1 MTDRLTVY
9 DMSLKKVAILQNAFE
24 IKEEQEINNIYNL
37 SFNIPSTDAKVQ
49 YCQPFYYYR
58 FGDSGQLYRGI
69 KRPKRTGS
77 TPVDTVFCEHV
88 IATLCDNVLFGAHT
102 YGGTGTH
109 TREVIEYILSKQAVQ
124 NWVLKDCDFDRQFEY
139 NWEQENLL
147 NALYSVPKVFTEPYM
162 WDFDTSVYPWKLS
175 LKRIDPNG
183 KPTYY
188 IRAEKNLLFQSSEAD
203 YTNICTRIWP
213 LGYGEGINQLN
224 IAEINGG
231 KKYLDAPASVI
242 ARYGVKEK
250 VLVDRRFEKAE
261 TLMAYAQS
269 MLDALSVPAMTQ
281 KFNVID
287 LYPLTSEDID
297 KAEVGKICRLTEDGS
312 TAYITKTT
320 QILDEP
326 GNLSIDLSTKASD
339 VVSAIA
345 DLADRV
351 RIESVY
357 AQGATQL
364 YQHSKDANATPEM
377 GMILSMYF
385 PGEMR
390 QINKVL
396 LRLKL
401 NRFRSYSMTTET
413 NESREESTENSRQR
427 TVTSS
432 TANGISQQ
440 VTSGPSSLKTTN
452 NWRGV
457 GYINTDQTSV
467 ERYSDYEDASS
478 HPNHRHYVNLGYHA
492 HKISGSSFS
501 HSHGMDHTHEIEIDI
516 SGHSH
521 TVEIPEHSHYF
532 IIPAHT
538 HAIKAGIFESGSPSS
553 FDIYV
558 NGEKRATVDDTSFDD
573 DITMWL
579 LGDDGLVPRNQWI
592 DMEIRPNDNAYVVAS
607 VFIQG
612 FIQSRGGGNY

>member
-1 MTDRLTVY
+1 MINVY
-9 DMSLKKVAILQNAFE
+9 DMDRKRIAVLQNAYS
-24 IKEEQEINNIYNL
+24 IKEEQELNGIY
-37 SFNIPSTDAKVQ
+37 SFSFQLPSTDEKMA
-49 YCQPFYYYR
+49 YCMPFYYFRYNED
-58 FGDSGQLYRGI
+58 GELYRQI
-69 KRPKRTGS
+69 KNPRKNTDVPVS
-77 TPVDTVFCEHV
+77 TISCEHV
-88 IATLCDNVLFGAHT
+88 IATLCDNVLFGSHT
-102 YGGTGTH
+102 VGGTGMH
-109 TREVIEYILSKQAVQ
+109 TADVINYILSKQTVQ
-124 NWVLKDCDFDRQFEY
+124 NWVLGECDFDRQFQY

-147 NALYSVPKVFTEPYM
+147 NALYSIPNVFTESYI
-162 WDFDTSVYPWKLS
+162 WTFNTHVYPWRVS
-175 LKRIDPNG
+175 LKRLDVNAAPS
-183 KPTYY
+183 YY
-188 IRAEKNLLFQSSEAD
+188 IRAGRNLISSSADID
-203 YTNICTRIWP
+203 YTNICTRLYP
-213 LGYGEGINQLN
+213 LGYGEGVNQLN
-224 IAEINGG
+224 IKDINNGVP
-231 KKYLDAPASVI
+231 YLEAPAAVI
-242 ARYGVKEK
+242 ARYGIKEK
-250 VLVDRRFEKAE
+250 VLVDRRFENAE
-261 TLMAYAQS
+261 SLMSYGQAV
-269 MLDALSVPAMTQ
+269 LDELTTPSLSRTFDV
-281 KFNVID
+281 VD
-287 LYPLTSEDID
+287 LYEITNNDID
-297 KAEVGKICRLTEDGS
+297 NAQIGRVCRMTEDDS
-312 TAYITKTT
+312 TACITKTT
-320 QILDEP
+320 RILDQA
-326 GNLSIDLSTKASD
+326 GNLKISLSTKPSD
-339 VVSAIA
+339 VASAIA
-345 DLADRV
+345 DMAERI

-364 YQHSKDANATPEM
+364 YQHSKDANATPNM

-413 NESREESTENSRQR
+413 NQSREESTENSRQR

-492 HKISGSSFS
+492 HRISGSSFS
-501 HSHGMDHTHEIEIDI
+501 HSHGMDHTHKIEIDI

-538 HAIKAGIFESGSPSS
+538 HAIKAGIFESGSPSA